1 METKIQNEA
10 SNRNTKKGVKR
21 RNWDEDKDLKESK

>member
-10 SNRNTKKGVKR
+10 NKKNTKKGVKR
-21 RNWDEDKDLKESK
+21 RNWDKDKDLKRSN